1 MEHIELEKNTDEI
14 SSSRSQNGEPK
25 KGAKGKM
32 SYKSTFKS
40 NDTEEWLD
48 VVFTRP
54 IGYQWALFFNK
65 FDIHPNTVT
74 VLSMILGAACGF
86 FFVYRADTPHGLLMN
101 VIGVLLL
108 MWANF
113 YDSADGQLARMSGKK
128 SELGRI
134 LDGASGDIWF
144 ISIYISLVIRLFPQN
159 IPGTDVQWGWWALL
173 LCSVCGFYAHTV
185 QCRRADYYRNIHLFF
200 LKGDAG
206 SELTNSAQQKKIDA
220 ETSWSKDFI
229 KKFFL
234 LFYVNYCE
242 KQEKDTP
249 KFQAF
254 FHRVKSQYGNDIP
267 QWLRNEFRKGS
278 LPLMKYTNILTFNTR
293 AIALYISCLIDMP
306 WLYLLFELTVLMALY
321 IYLGHQH
328 EKHCE
333 QLLIKLQTN
342 ASN

>member
-1 MEHIELEKNTDEI
+1 MEREQLDNKTDET
-14 SSSRSQNGEPK
+14 SSACSQNEQQRS
-25 KGAKGKM
+25 GATEKT
-32 SYKSTFKS
+32 SYQSTFKS

-48 VVFTRP
+48 IVFTRP
-54 IGYQWALFFNK
+54 IGYQWAKFFNK

-74 VLSMILGAACGF
+74 VLSMILGAASGF
-86 FFVYRADTPHGLLMN
+86 FFVYRANTTHGLLMN

-144 ISIYISLVIRLFPQN
+144 ISIYIALIIRLFPQN
-159 IPGTDVQWGWWALL
+159 IPGTNVQWGWWALL
-173 LCSVCGFYAHTV
+173 LCCLCGLYAHNV
-185 QCRRADYYRNIHLFF
+185 QCRRSDYYRNIHLYF

-206 SELTNSAQQKKIDA
+206 SELTNSAQQKKIDS

-234 LFYVNYCE
+234 FFYVNYCK
-242 KQEKDTP
+242 KQEQDTP

-254 FHRVKSQYGNDIP
+254 FAKVKSQYGSDIP

-306 WLYLLFELTVLMALY
+306 WLYLLFELTVMMAIY
-321 IYLGHQH
+321 IYMGHQH

-333 QLLIKLQTN
+333 QLLIKLQTD